1 MNLLRLKA
9 FPKFFLKLKTKKEKM
24 KLNKKI
30 YKTELDGTPLSLE
43 ISELAGKAN
52 AAVLGHYGDTA
63 VLSTV
68 VMGKEDKAGDF
79 FPLTVDYEER
89 FYAAG
94 KILGSRFLRRELRPS
109 DEATLSA
116 RLIDSTIRPLFD
128 HRIRRE
134 VQVTVTVI
142 AYDEKNDPDV
152 IALLATSTA
161 LLISDIPW
169 AGPVAGVKFL
179 SQKEDGE
186 IDFQAF
192 FAGPAE
198 KINMIEFE
206 GDETAEEKVIKLF
219 EEAQQK
225 IKNLVDFQQK
235 IKSEIGKPKA
245 AVKLIEPDPVL
256 KEKVVEFI
264 KDRLAEAVRSKK
276 LGELKHELFVHLR
289 DAEGQDLN
297 WGAVDS
303 VFESEIDHYVR
314 EQILRHNVR
323 PDGRKLDE
331 VRELYSEVGIFNRTH
346 GSAIFIRGDTQIL
359 AVTTLAS
366 PAAEQLVE
374 NIEFSGKKRFILHY
388 NFPAFST
395 GETGRSRGPG
405 RREIGHGALAAKAIK
420 AMIPSKDIF
429 PYTIRVVCETLSSNG
444 SSSMASVCSAI
455 LSLMDAG
462 VPIKK
467 AVAGIAI
474 GLMIGENGEF
484 KILTD
489 IQGPEDHHGDM
500 DFKVAGTDAGLTAIQ
515 MDVKIEGITKEIF
528 EEALAAGKKARL
540 QILEHM
546 KKTLPAPREKISPFA
561 PTILT
566 LEIPVEK
573 IGEVIGPGGK
583 IINGIIAEA
592 GGETSIDIEQTG
604 KIYVS
609 SANAES
615 ANKALAMVREIVREY
630 KPGEIVEGKVI
641 RILDFGAII
650 DLGGGRDGM
659 IHISELKEGYTKK
672 VEDVVRLGDKVKAKV
687 IRVEP
692 DGKIALSLK
701 ALR

>member
-1 MNLLRLKA
+1 
-9 FPKFFLKLKTKKEKM
+9 M

-43 ISELAGKAN
+43 ISELAGQAN

-116 RLIDSTIRPLFD
+116 RLIDRTIRPLFD
-128 HRIRRE
+128 HRMRRE

-186 IDFQAF
+186 VDFQAF
-192 FAGPAE
+192 FAGPAG

-225 IKNLVDFQQK
+225 IKNLIDFQQK

-245 AVKLIEPDPVL
+245 AVKLIESDPAL
-256 KEKVVEFI
+256 TEKVVEFI
-264 KDRLAEAVRSKK
+264 KDRLAEAVRNKK
-276 LGELKHELFVHLR
+276 LGELKHDLFVHLR
-289 DAEGQDLN
+289 DTEGQDLN

-303 VFESEIDHYVR
+303 IFESEIDRYVR
-314 EQILRHNVR
+314 EQILHHNVR

-331 VRELYSEVGIFNRTH
+331 VRELYSEAGIFNRTH
-346 GSAIFIRGDTQIL
+346 GSALFIRGDTQIL

-467 AVAGIAI
+467 PVAGIAI
-474 GLMIGENGEF
+474 GLMTGENGEF

-500 DFKVAGTDAGLTAIQ
+500 DFKVAGTAFGLTAIQ

-630 KPGEIVEGKVI
+630 KPGEIVEGQVI
-641 RILDFGAII
+641 KILDFGAII

-659 IHISELKEGYTKK
+659 IHISELREGYTKK